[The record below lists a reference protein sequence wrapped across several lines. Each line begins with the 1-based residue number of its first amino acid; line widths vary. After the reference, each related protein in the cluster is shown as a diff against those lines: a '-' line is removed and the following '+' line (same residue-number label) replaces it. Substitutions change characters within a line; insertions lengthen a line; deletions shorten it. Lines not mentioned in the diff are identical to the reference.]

1 MTNRTA
7 VIPRVRLALL
17 TKTHFFL
24 YISKVIARYLSEES
38 LEEEQEQ
45 RPDQPRNTEKKLLKR
60 VLIRQIVLL
69 IKQRDPNAGKVH
81 CLKFTTSGF
90 TSGSCDGV

>member
-24 YISKVIARYLSEES
+24 YISKVIAISEGYETSSQKPELSDD
-38 LEEEQEQ
+38 LEM
-45 RPDQPRNTEKKLLKR
+45 
-60 VLIRQIVLL
+60 I
-69 IKQRDPNAGKVH
+69 
-81 CLKFTTSGF
+81 
-90 TSGSCDGV
+90 

>member
-24 YISKVIARYLSEES
+24 YISKVIARYLSEE
-38 LEEEQEQ
+38 
-45 RPDQPRNTEKKLLKR
+45 KKLLR
-60 VLIRQIVLL
+60 GLTLNAE
-69 IKQRDPNAGKVH
+69 QRSSEISPETLKKVTE
-81 CLKFTTSGF
+81 KSTDTSNSTTYRTKGPK
-90 TSGSCDGV
+90 CR

>member
-38 LEEEQEQ
+38 LEEEEQ
-45 RPDQPRNTEKKLLKR
+45 RSSDQISQET
-60 VLIRQIVLL
+60 I
-69 IKQRDPNAGKVH
+69 
-81 CLKFTTSGF
+81 
-90 TSGSCDGV
+90 

>member
-24 YISKVIARYLSEES
+24 YISKVIARYLSEE
-38 LEEEQEQ
+38 
-45 RPDQPRNTEKKLLKR
+45 KKLLR
-60 VLIRQIVLL
+60 GLTLNAE
-69 IKQRDPNAGKVH
+69 QRSSEISPET
-81 CLKFTTSGF
+81 LKKTEKSTDTSNSTTYRTKGPK
-90 TSGSCDGV
+90 CR

>member
-38 LEEEQEQ
+38 LEEEVNAEQ
-45 RPDQPRNTEKKLLKR
+45 RSSDQISQET
-60 VLIRQIVLL
+60 I
-69 IKQRDPNAGKVH
+69 
-81 CLKFTTSGF
+81 
-90 TSGSCDGV
+90 

>member
-45 RPDQPRNTEKKLLKR
+45 RPDQPRNTEK
-60 VLIRQIVLL
+60 
-69 IKQRDPNAGKVH
+69 
-81 CLKFTTSGF
+81 SY
-90 TSGSCDGV
+90 